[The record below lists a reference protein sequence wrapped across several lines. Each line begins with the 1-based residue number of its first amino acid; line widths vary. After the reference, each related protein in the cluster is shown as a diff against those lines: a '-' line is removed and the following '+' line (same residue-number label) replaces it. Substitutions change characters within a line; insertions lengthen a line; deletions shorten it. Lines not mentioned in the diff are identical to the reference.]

1 MIRAKSWTRSTS
13 KDHTSLVLA
22 FTKFC
27 GGRKLGG
34 GVLWGWGEWKGVWGW
49 GRGARGGL
57 TQDEII
63 WEGSRFVGSREK
75 LPLKWIFGPTI
86 GNMKLFDQIAKLRRA
101 GQNYVLLLKAHHWNL
116 SDTIFPKNM
125 NMKNLSL
132 FKMQWWEDGA
142 LNCNEWMEGRG
153 VLPIKADGDGF
164 AQEVRLHLFYS
175 THSNAEKSKKFTN
188 KLKQVISCTQFLN

>member
-1 MIRAKSWTRSTS
+1 MFLNVSIPRQKWNNFLWKVECVKESLSCPHDVIRAKSWTRSTS
-13 KDHTSLVLA
+13 KDHRSLVLA

-49 GRGARGGL
+49 GRGGKGGL

-86 GNMKLFDQIAKLRRA
+86 GNMKLFDQIAKLNRV
-101 GQNYVLLLKAHHWNL
+101 GQNCVPFIKAHHCYLTDN
-116 SDTIFPKNM
+116 TIYPKNM
-125 NMKNLSL
+125 NMINLSL
-132 FKMQWWEDGA
+132 VR
-142 LNCNEWMEGRG
+142 CNDETMMVWIARNGWRGGRFC
-153 VLPIKADGDGF
+153 P
-164 AQEVRLHLFYS
+164 
-175 THSNAEKSKKFTN
+175 
-188 KLKQVISCTQFLN
+188 